1 TGDSLFAG
9 NVCEYLGGWDA
20 PVSWIGETEAALN
33 YVAWLDPAIR
43 AVLLVDGRSQPLSAM
58 SFVFR
63 AFAMDGIPPFAL
75 FVAEAA
81 QIAALAEL
89 EDGELDA
96 FLPAP
101 LTPQLLINALHSL
114 PLRVQRA
121 EKPSEPVEW
130 VAEAPAAPER
140 PAPLADR
147 VTPIAAHP

>member
-1 TGDSLFAG
+1 MLRLPLSSTLFPYTTLFRSAG

-43 AVLLVDGRSQPLSAM
+43 AVLLVDGRSQPLPAM

-89 EDGELDA
+89 ENGEVDA

-114 PLRVQRA
+114 PLRA
-121 EKPSEPVEW
+121 ESLT
-130 VAEAPAAPER
+130 VA
-140 PAPLADR
+140 
-147 VTPIAAHP
+147 TPQ